1 MPCLQ
6 LNVRSW
12 TQGMGPLLGSSSLF
26 LEIRHDAQ
34 RILGDHEFLV
44 GWNHNDFNRGIVTRN
59 EALFAVVIAAVL
71 LLVKD
76 NAQRLQ
82 TAIRQKK
89 AVRGEDGKYH
99 FASTSFDAN
108 ALNADPA
115 LGLSYIVA
123 PPRMQRYLDVSTQI
137 YKTYLKYVSPADIY
151 PYSIDEVFID
161 VTGYLPYYHMSAHDL
176 AMTMVREVLYNTGIT
191 ATAGIGTN
199 LYLAK
204 LAMDIVAKHIP
215 ADKDGVRIAE
225 LDEQS
230 YRYLLWNHR
239 PLTDFW
245 MTGPG
250 TVKNLAHFSDSLI
263 SPPSGAATPPAESR
277 PDSASSPTRS
287 RPRT

>member
-1 MPCLQ
+1 MKPFS
-6 LNVRSW
+6 VSGRS
-12 TQGMGPLLGSSSLF
+12 TLSGCKLPSG
-26 LEIRHDAQ
+26 R
-34 RILGDHEFLV
+34 
-44 GWNHNDFNRGIVTRN
+44 
-59 EALFAVVIAAVL
+59 
-71 LLVKD
+71 K
-76 NAQRLQ
+76 
-82 TAIRQKK
+82 RQS
-89 AVRGEDGKYH
+89 GEKMENTT

-108 ALNADPA
+108 ALNTDPT

-161 VTGYLPYYHMSAHDL
+161 VTGYLPYYHMSAHEL

-250 TVKNLAHFSDSLI
+250 TVKRL
-263 SPPSGAATPPAESR
+263 ESHGIYTMGGLGTVFHPR
-277 PDSASSPTRS
+277 RRSSV
-287 RPRT
+287 

>member
-1 MPCLQ
+1 MCSSDLNHCRIHRFQIHTAHIAEPRIYSGFQIDSARRDREAIGSLQ
-6 LNVRSW
+6 CR
-12 TQGMGPLLGSSSLF
+12 
-26 LEIRHDAQ
+26 
-34 RILGDHEFLV
+34 
-44 GWNHNDFNRGIVTRN
+44 
-59 EALFAVVIAAVL
+59 
-71 LLVKD
+71 
-76 NAQRLQ
+76 
-82 TAIRQKK
+82 
-89 AVRGEDGKYH
+89 H
-99 FASTSFDAN
+99 FAPSAN
-108 ALNADPA
+108 QEKTTALTADIS

-161 VTGYLPYYHMSAHDL
+161 VTGYLPYYHMSAHEL

-250 TVKNLAHFSDSLI
+250 TVKRLEAHGIYTMGDLARFSIHGEDRLYEI
-263 SPPSGAATPPAESR
+263 FGVDAEIQIGR
-277 PDSASSPTRS
+277 ASCRE
-287 RPRT
+287 RV